1 MFTVIWE
8 SAEDEILCG
17 ISHPFNENDLVQS
30 PDVYSMLGNLCLDA
44 YDVFSDQ
51 RMSTLIVELKRL
63 KEDILNKEDLQHIGD
78 IIDLANQCKDH
89 VGSRLIF
96 TPF

>member
-1 MFTVIWE
+1 
-8 SAEDEILCG
+8 
-17 ISHPFNENDLVQS
+17 
-30 PDVYSMLGNLCLDA
+30 MLGNLCLDA